1 MKLKNFLLLTT
12 LFLLIISC
20 SEQKDFNSKEWKN
33 WTESETTPN
42 TRWLMRKDLLK
53 RYDLVGVSKD
63 SITNLLGTPNSE
75 TNTKYF
81 YQLGMTGR
89 GINTGTLI
97 ITMENNIVIDI
108 EVING

>member
-12 LFLLIISC
+12 LFLLIISF

-53 RYDLVGVSKD
+53 RY
-63 SITNLLGTPNSE
+63 E
-75 TNTKYF
+75 
-81 YQLGMTGR
+81 
-89 GINTGTLI
+89 
-97 ITMENNIVIDI
+97 
-108 EVING
+108 